1 MPFQTPSAQVNRAL
15 LMNASGL
22 PNSALQFSIYWDC
35 AFYTTKVELWCKTD
49 VILSI
54 IVRIQKKPNNDT
66 GQFLNGSIGILNMFN
81 HQKKI
86 DILGDILEKQ
96 Y

>member
-54 IVRIQKKPNNDT
+54 IVRIQKNQIMTQVNFSM
-66 GQFLNGSIGILNMFN
+66 GLLV
-81 HQKKI
+81 
-86 DILGDILEKQ
+86 